1 MTYAS
6 KILSAKLYASCGNG
20 GWRDAAVIP
29 DCLISRD
36 PWRSANATGILCT
49 KLFHGEKRMDKEMY
63 TDDYTSIFVAI

>member
-29 DCLISRD
+29 DCL
-36 PWRSANATGILCT
+36 
-49 KLFHGEKRMDKEMY
+49 
-63 TDDYTSIFVAI
+63 